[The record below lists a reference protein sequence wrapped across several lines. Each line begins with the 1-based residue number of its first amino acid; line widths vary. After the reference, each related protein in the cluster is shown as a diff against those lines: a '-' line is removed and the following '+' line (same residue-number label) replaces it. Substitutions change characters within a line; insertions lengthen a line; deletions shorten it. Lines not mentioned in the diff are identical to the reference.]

1 MTSASTYLPLI
12 LALSLACPM
21 AQAQQLTLTPMLHSV
36 GYRILLPSSYDP
48 DSTATTVVRYRVNG
62 QDWQPGFPA
71 ARLSMGEFQGSLF
84 QLEPDTPYELEVSL
98 VDSFPVFR
106 KDVLAATTRTLAVPI
121 IKYNGSP
128 WRWVSPTGSGTIYSY
143 AHPGNLKTLLTSGLT
158 CGTTVLLMGGVY
170 KVGDM
175 TLHITEDCPE
185 DKPITIMA
193 APGQTPI
200 LDGGSYDK
208 YTWYQGD
215 GDTAIW
221 WTNLPAHLEYNA
233 MCIVD
238 GERMYPYAFLTPPSF
253 DTSYPSLWTLGYGL
267 SGFYRNKFN
276 RVYIKTLD
284 GRNINRSQVIFSEQL
299 SCLTVE
305 GNHKNVRLRIKGIQF
320 KHYGKG
326 RCDKNW
332 LTNCPSACYVSNTLR
347 FNNASHVVVDSCSF
361 EFCNFPVI
369 FEGNCNN
376 NIVMNCHIT
385 DGTGYWSHAAFK
397 RTAEVFNLIA
407 DSDCGS
413 AGRYLENIGIHFRP
427 LPGQTVQGN
436 IAWNNT
442 VRGVVNGIGF
452 GTTINNAV
460 MRESDIYNNRISW
473 CFDGVN
479 AVNGQRNVRIWGNKV
494 SHCPVGTSLIS
505 SEQKPVYIFRN
516 VYHHLDQRQN
526 YQNDPYF
533 VNCDGVHTY
542 QSWGTVLKLNAG
554 DAREAANDLIY
565 FIHNTVHGIEPYA
578 FNLYLWAST
587 WKVLHLSNNIFY
599 AEGDANFFF
608 DQVNN
613 QPHYSFESLND
624 NIVNPGNNIPGI
636 VRTPPTCLKHGS
648 TSALQ
653 SGLASVT
660 GSPWIRIENALNELP
675 YFINADEGNFRLQP
689 SSPLIDRGVFVP
701 GFSNNFAGTAPDV
714 GAFEHTVVST
724 TPAQRQEQ
732 SLTVFPNP
740 SEGPVFIQFP
750 SAGGAAILQVWNAQG
765 QLVAEQH
772 LNDLPAGAQ
781 TLLLDTPAW
790 PSGVYL
796 IRLQQGDVTA
806 VGRFVKKK
814 A

>member
-1 MTSASTYLPLI
+1 MNSAFNYFTATLTLV
-12 LALSLACPM
+12 LAYKT
-21 AQAQQLTLTPMLHSV
+21 AQAQQITLTPMLHSI

-71 ARLSMGEFQGSLF
+71 ARLSIGELQGSLF

-106 KDVLAATTRTLAVPI
+106 KDVLTAATRTLAIPDI
-121 IKYNGSP
+121 EPAGASL
-128 WRWVSPTGSGTIYSY
+128 RWVSPTGSGTTYSF
-143 AHPGNLKTLLTSGLT
+143 AHPGNLKTLLASGLT
-158 CGTTVLLMGGVY
+158 CGTVVLLKGGVY

-193 APGQTPI
+193 ANGETPI
-200 LDGGSYDK
+200 LDGGSYTK

-215 GDTAIW
+215 GDTTIW

-253 DTSYPSLWTLGYGL
+253 APSYPSLWTLGYGL

-284 GRNINRSQVIFSEQL
+284 GRNINHSQVIFSEQPY
-299 SCLTVE
+299 CLTVE
-305 GNHKNVRLRIKGIQF
+305 GNHKNTRLRIKGIQF

-332 LTNCPSACYVSNTLR
+332 LTNCPSACYVSTTLQ
-347 FNNASHVVVDSCSF
+347 FKNASHVVVDSCSF
-361 EFCNFPVI
+361 EFCNFPVT

-385 DGTGYWSHAAFK
+385 DGTGYWPHAAFK
-397 RTAEVFNLIA
+397 RTADVFNLIL
-407 DSDCGS
+407 DPDCGS
-413 AGRYLENIGIHFRP
+413 WGRYLENIGIHFRP
-427 LPGQTVQGN
+427 LAGETVQGN

-442 VRGVVNGIGF
+442 VQGVVNGIGF
-452 GTTINNAV
+452 GTTINNAI
-460 MRESDIYNNRISW
+460 MRESDIYNNRVSW
-473 CFDGVN
+473 CFDGIN
-479 AVNGQRNVRIWGNKV
+479 AINGQRNVRIWGNEV

-526 YQNDPYF
+526 YPNDISF
-533 VNCDGVHTY
+533 KDCNGVDTY
-542 QSWGTVLKLNAG
+542 QSWSTVLKLNAG
-554 DAREAANDLIY
+554 NENNVANDFIY

-587 WKVLHLSNNIFY
+587 WKVLHMSNNIFY
-599 AEGDANFFF
+599 AKGDANFFF

-624 NIVNPGNNIPGI
+624 NIVNPGNNLPGI
-636 VRTPPTCLKHGS
+636 VRTPLTCLKYGS
-648 TSALQ
+648 TGALQ
-653 SGLASVT
+653 SGLAGVT
-660 GSPWIRIENALNELP
+660 GSPWIRIENTLNELP
-675 YFINADEGNFRLQP
+675 YFVNPNEGDFRLQP
-689 SSPLIDRGVFVP
+689 SSPLIDRGIFIP
-701 GFSNNFAGTAPDV
+701 GFSNNFTGAAPDV
-714 GAFEHTVVST
+714 GAFEYEVVST
-724 TPAQRQEQ
+724 TPTPPTEQR
-732 SLTVFPNP
+732 LTVFPNP
-740 SEGPVFIQFP
+740 AEEIVFIQFP
-750 SAGGAAILQVWNAQG
+750 STGGAALLQVWNAQG
-765 QLVAEQH
+765 QLVAEQDVAN
-772 LNDLPAGAQ
+772 LPTGIQTLRMETSLWPAG
-781 TLLLDTPAW
+781 
-790 PSGVYL
+790 VYFL
-796 IRLQQGDVTA
+796 KWQQRDVTA
-806 VGRFVKKK
+806 TGRLVKQK
-814 A
+814 